1 MSFNGFCIGE
11 TDYFP
16 RYVYKSDVLREEN
29 MSTVIEKWDEILEI
43 VKKEHDLSDVRFD
56 TWLKPLKVFD
66 VSGNVVTI
74 IASDQKMFPP
84 RNPLPNPHLIRITV
98 LRTDAKKQI

>member
-29 MSTVIEKWDEILEI
+29 MSTVIEKWDEIL
-43 VKKEHDLSDVRFD
+43 
-56 TWLKPLKVFD
+56 P
-66 VSGNVVTI
+66 G
-74 IASDQKMFPP
+74 
-84 RNPLPNPHLIRITV
+84 
-98 LRTDAKKQI
+98 

>member
-29 MSTVIEKWDEILEI
+29 MSTVIEKWDEILELYRSYVNYSAGLI
-43 VKKEHDLSDVRFD
+43 A
-56 TWLKPLKVFD
+56 PLGQ
-66 VSGNVVTI
+66 VSLQEPQSRQAP
-74 IASDQKMFPP
+74 ASM
-84 RNPLPNPHLIRITV
+84 T
-98 LRTDAKKQI
+98 